1 MRRKKTLLEE
11 TKKII
16 YDNNTIKICREDNEW
31 FFEIGKDATTDLA
44 EGISLLLR
52 KCDIND
58 SIWKTQIRNNDIDQI
73 IPEKSLYWLSG
84 GDKEWKTLEHYNKQ
98 WCDCYLL
105 FQEEYEETIKN
116 ILNKSN
122 TFGEVRKHF
131 IKYLNI
137 NTIYEFA
144 LRNKLIK

>member
-52 KCDIND
+52 KCDVND
-58 SIWKTQIRNNDIDQI
+58 PIWKTQIKNDDYQI
-73 IPEKSLYWLSG
+73 NPEKSLYWLSG

-98 WCDCYLL
+98 WCDCHLL
-105 FQEEYEETIKN
+105 FQEEYEETINN

-131 IKYLNI
+131 IKNLNI
-137 NTIYEFA
+137 NILYEFA
-144 LRNKLIK
+144 LSKKLIK